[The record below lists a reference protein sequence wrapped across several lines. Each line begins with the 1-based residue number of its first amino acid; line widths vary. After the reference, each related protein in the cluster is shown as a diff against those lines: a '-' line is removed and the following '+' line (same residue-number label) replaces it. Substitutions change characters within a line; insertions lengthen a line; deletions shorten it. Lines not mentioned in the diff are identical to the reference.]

1 MAFSRFDHECM
12 ALALRLAE
20 KGMWTTHPNP
30 RVGCVIAD
38 SGSVLGRGWHRAA
51 GENHAEVNAL
61 GEAGPAARGATA
73 YVTLEPCAHKGRTAP
88 CADALLEAGV
98 SRVVAAVADPNP
110 EVDGVGFQRLRDAGV
125 QVELGLME
133 AQARELNCGF
143 FSRLHRGRPW
153 VRVKTAQSLDG
164 RTALGSGE
172 SQWITCEAS
181 RRDVQ
186 NWRAQSDAILTGG
199 STVRIDN
206 PRMNVRL
213 ENAVRQPRRVIADS
227 RFNIDPQSAILKPV
241 ESALVFGCVR
251 SPAMDALKDQGVE
264 CVVVEDDGNGRVSL
278 VALLAGLAERN
289 INEVQVEAGGTL
301 CGALL
306 SQGLVDEILLYQAPR
321 LLGVDAP
328 PAFAIGPLETIAQGV
343 HLEVREVVRTGLDLR
358 IRIVPKK
365 GR

>member
-1 MAFSRFDHECM
+1 
-12 ALALRLAE
+12 
-20 KGMWTTHPNP
+20 
-30 RVGCVIAD
+30 
-38 SGSVLGRGWHRAA
+38 
-51 GENHAEVNAL
+51 
-61 GEAGPAARGATA
+61 
-73 YVTLEPCAHKGRTAP
+73 
-88 CADALLEAGV
+88 
-98 SRVVAAVADPNP
+98 
-110 EVDGVGFQRLRDAGV
+110 
-125 QVELGLME
+125 
-133 AQARELNCGF
+133 
-143 FSRLHRGRPW
+143 
-153 VRVKTAQSLDG
+153 
-164 RTALGSGE
+164 
-172 SQWITCEAS
+172 
-181 RRDVQ
+181 
-186 NWRAQSDAILTGG
+186 
-199 STVRIDN
+199 
-206 PRMNVRL
+206 
-213 ENAVRQPRRVIADS
+213 VIADS

-365 GR
+365 DR